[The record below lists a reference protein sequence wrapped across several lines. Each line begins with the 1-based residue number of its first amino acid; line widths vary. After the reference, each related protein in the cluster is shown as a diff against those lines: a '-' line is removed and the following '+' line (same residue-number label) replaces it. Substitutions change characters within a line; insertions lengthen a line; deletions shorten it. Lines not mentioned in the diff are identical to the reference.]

1 MAVAKE
7 LWTAQV
13 STVAEAWAAS
23 TEMTWAIMLGT
34 NTNNNTKEDA
44 GDCHLKMIVEQRC
57 A

>member
-13 STVAEAWAAS
+13 STMAEAWAAS
-23 TEMTWAIMLGT
+23 TEMTWAVTLGT

-44 GDCHLKMIVEQRC
+44 GDCH
-57 A
+57 